1 MNNPR
6 GRWTLAVLVVILSAV
21 LLVSLLTQQRA
32 EFLLL
37 EAAALFVVALLLV
50 ASLRPGLDAN
60 GIPEEPGLV
69 VRRFPEEGVT
79 IIVPWQGRAVDVEKL
94 PNGSLPEQPGPQD
107 DFTPKRLVIDW
118 RVYDRKT
125 KETIYT
131 FDPPLKFQVRYTPA
145 DFDAAGGLERL
156 KLASVL
162 HKQKRWMVFSEHGHG
177 FKLTPDKST
186 DNRSGVAFVERVTL
200 WDDRH
205 TAWGG

>member
-21 LLVSLLTQQRA
+21 LLTSLLTRQ
-32 EFLLL
+32 ETTFLLV
-37 EAAALFVVALLLV
+37 EAGVLFVVALLLV

-60 GIPEEPGLV
+60 GTPDEPGLV
-69 VRRFPEEGVT
+69 VRKFPAEGVT

-94 PNGSLPEQPGPQD
+94 PKGSLPEQPGSQD

-118 RVYDRKT
+118 RVYDRQT
-125 KETIYT
+125 DETLYT

-145 DFDAAGGLERL
+145 DSDAAGGFERL
-156 KLASVL
+156 KLASVV
-162 HKQKRWMVFSEHGHG
+162 HKEKRWKVFSEQEHG
-177 FKLTPDKST
+177 FKLAPDKST
-186 DNRSGVAFVERVTL
+186 DNRSGVAFVERVTQ